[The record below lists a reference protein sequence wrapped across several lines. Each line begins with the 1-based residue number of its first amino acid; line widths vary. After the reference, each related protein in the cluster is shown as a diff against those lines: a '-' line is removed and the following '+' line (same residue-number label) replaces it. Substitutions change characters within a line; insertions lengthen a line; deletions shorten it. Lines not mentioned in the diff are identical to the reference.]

1 MQELLIEE
9 GLIKW
14 VVNLLSAEAKTLSE
28 YTLEYSTA
36 LLMNIT
42 LDNFGKAKVEEIAVK
57 FITVM
62 RDLLNHPNDQIKSF
76 CSGTLYSVVSRTAIK
91 QQALKMNLDG
101 YLNELILQSPSSL
114 SKYYSYTL
122 KQLQETQP
130 QEDDNYIMDEVVCI
144 EQDENDNDIMED
156 QEIGEEDE
164 FEDHF
169 DGYTGPLGEEL
180 LCNFQLEGKEAENVF

>member
-101 YLNELILQSPSSL
+101 YLNDLILQSPSAL

-130 QEDDNYIMDEVVCI
+130 QEDDNYIMDEVVCR
-144 EQDENDNDIMED
+144 
-156 QEIGEEDE
+156 
-164 FEDHF
+164 
-169 DGYTGPLGEEL
+169 
-180 LCNFQLEGKEAENVF
+180 